1 MMWGALPQR
10 GLLMSPGDVVP
21 LLRSNEKGRT
31 TTRIEGE
38 ASAEQREACG
48 HQRWLKEEG
57 VGFKD
62 RTRQIKDNEEGD
74 SG

>member
-1 MMWGALPQR
+1 
-10 GLLMSPGDVVP
+10 MSPGDVVP

-31 TTRIEGE
+31 KTRIEGE